1 MDGLPAP
8 SRSALPLRGEPWL
21 CAALSASES
30 SDQLPSDSVLNL
42 FSAMQLVD
50 VHSADWWLLHD
61 RLRDQLVPRPLPEN
75 PCISKPADMTHPIS
89 EPERR
94 YVELSR
100 ALARRR

>member
-1 MDGLPAP
+1 
-8 SRSALPLRGEPWL
+8 
-21 CAALSASES
+21 
-30 SDQLPSDSVLNL
+30 V
-42 FSAMQLVD
+42 
-50 VHSADWWLLHD
+50 HD